1 MSQTTLKRP
10 LSFAALV
17 VIAVLIAGAP
27 RVHAGEWE
35 WEIAPYIWFTDVGV
49 DVSLNETDIAG
60 TTVESEMDQIIGE
73 VGGIYRL
80 NGDDRGLD
88 LLFGARV
95 LDVSIDVS
103 FDFPSMSGLA
113 DRSR

>member
-17 VIAVLIAGAP
+17 VVVAVLAVAP
-27 RVHAGEWE
+27 GTHAGEWE

-60 TTVESEMDQIIGE
+60 TT
-73 VGGIYRL
+73 
-80 NGDDRGLD
+80 
-88 LLFGARV
+88 
-95 LDVSIDVS
+95 IDTAKTS
-103 FDFPSMSGLA
+103 PTAGCG
-113 DRSR
+113 RSAAMWVPGTPI